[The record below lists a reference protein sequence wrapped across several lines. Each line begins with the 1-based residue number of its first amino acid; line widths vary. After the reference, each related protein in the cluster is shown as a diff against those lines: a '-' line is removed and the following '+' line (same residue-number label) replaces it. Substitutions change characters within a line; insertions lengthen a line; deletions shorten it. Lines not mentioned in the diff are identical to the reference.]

1 MIRENTSLNNELESS
16 IRALTNETKKSE
28 NINENDEKQRR
39 RRERKATKK
48 KIKWHK
54 IDRIDELHQIANTH
68 DTTNEKEGAHSRC
81 ETGNEKRKS
90 GCMCVCASAMDMRWR
105 VHGEYRQMD

>member
-48 KIKWHK
+48 K
-54 IDRIDELHQIANTH
+54 LN
-68 DTTNEKEGAHSRC
+68 DT
-81 ETGNEKRKS
+81 KS
-90 GCMCVCASAMDMRWR
+90 IGSMS
-105 VHGEYRQMD
+105 YTK